1 MKTSNTLPVSS
12 ARKKIFSIMKEIKD
26 PEVYYTIT
34 ERGIPR
40 AVILSSERFETLMKK
55 KADEMIDFMALQN
68 VPVSAGSL
76 IFDEAEKRYSSKKP
90 VLIPK
95 VTLMHDG
102 AFGRPETLIEEDLR
116 LQEEG
121 YIKSVLFIELID
133 KYGYPLKLIEL
144 GRYVQRGSQVGRK
157 YIEADIIAG
166 NREGDVRVIFE
177 VSTFDAYE
185 RNMDEVVSDLYDIA
199 EAVSWRE
206 KPKYLVYYSRAA
218 KAGKLYEKISTVDYE
233 KFPSL
238 ASWKKAGRE
247 ASKKIPKYPC

>member
-12 ARKKIFSIMKEIKD
+12 ARKKIFAIMKEIKD
-26 PEVYYTIT
+26 PEIYYTIT

-40 AVILSSERFETLMKK
+40 AVILSSEKFESLIKK
-55 KADEMIDFMALQN
+55 KADEIIDFMSLQK
-68 VPVSAGSL
+68 VPISAGSM
-76 IFDEAEKRYSSKKP
+76 IFDEAENMYSSKKP
-90 VLIPK
+90 VPIPK
-95 VTLMHDG
+95 VVVMRDCARSG
-102 AFGRPETLIEEDLR
+102 SETLIEEDLR

-121 YIKSVLFIELID
+121 YIKSVLFIEIID

-166 NREGDVRVIFE
+166 NREGDARVIFE
-177 VSTFDAYE
+177 VSTFEAYE
-185 RNMDEVVSDLYDIA
+185 KNMDEVVSDLYDIA

-218 KAGKLYEKISTVDYE
+218 KSGKLYEKISTIDYE
-233 KFPSL
+233 KFPSFG
-238 ASWKKAGRE
+238 SWKKSGRE
-247 ASKKIPKYPC
+247 VSKKIPKYPC